1 MEKNNNNKVITDETD
16 WKNETIIITLECF
29 WSEVHI

>member
-1 MEKNNNNKVITDETD
+1 MEKNNNNNQVITDETD

-29 WSEVHI
+29 

>member
-1 MEKNNNNKVITDETD
+1 MEKNNNNNKVITDETD

-29 WSEVHI
+29 